1 MKRSDPPDRAGRC
14 REIHLDNASIQPTRF
29 DSTVELERRFLC
41 LAWLNPC
48 RGSQIAQ
55 QVGLRRRDFL
65 IPGHGWV
72 YTYCNQ
78 CAETGRRPDFDQ
90 ALALARRDCVEV
102 TETDLDAI
110 LFADVV
116 RNSECE
122 NYARGIRFASV
133 QRIEDEARSVCRDGL
148 RAVARGLAY
157 EAKLHHRNQ
166 SRQCCLERSG
176 RAVNYV

>member
-1 MKRSDPPDRAGRC
+1 VDK
-14 REIHLDNASIQPTRF
+14 NSIQPKQA

-41 LAWLNPC
+41 LAWLDPV
-48 RGSQIAQ
+48 RAKGIAQ
-55 QVGLRRRDFL
+55 QVGLRRQDFL

-102 TETDLDAI
+102 TERDLDAI

-157 EAKLHHRNQ
+157 EAKLHHRNR
-166 SRQCCLERSG
+166 SRQCCLEHSG